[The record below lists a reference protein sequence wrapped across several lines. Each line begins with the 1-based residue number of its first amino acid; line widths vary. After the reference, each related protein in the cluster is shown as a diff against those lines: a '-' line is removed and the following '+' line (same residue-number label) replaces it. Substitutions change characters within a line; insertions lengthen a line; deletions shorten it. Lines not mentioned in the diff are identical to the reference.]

1 MNIFDIIEN
10 IMEATKK
17 RWGEDKAETI
27 FAFSGIVI
35 VLFLLKVLIADVF
48 YPFYLFLTESG
59 VKSDVITVIECAVAF
74 VLLIFSL
81 IMVWRGRRLI
91 SRFYKQTRELVKE
104 TEEKSKALL
113 REAEEENK
121 KLLEESNRLIRLS
134 QDRLNELERLLKEVR
149 ELKD

>member
-48 YPFYLFLTESG
+48 HPFYLFLTESG

-81 IMVWRGRRLI
+81 IMLWRGRRLI
-91 SRFYKQTRELVKE
+91 NKSYEQVRELLKE
-104 TEEKSKALL
+104 TEEKS
-113 REAEEENK
+113 EAFIEKGKEKEEEIDRFYNEVQK
-121 KLLEESNRLIRLS
+121 KYKEL
-134 QDRLNELERLLKEVR
+134 QDKYPELR
-149 ELKD
+149 DN